1 MPVLFSLK
9 IIYLHL
15 PHSKRPR
22 GLHLPGAPGY
32 ADAPR
37 LCRTPPRGAALRQ
50 GLFCLLHSSPSL
62 EAAMNPNPRFPN
74 PAFINDLVGKLGE
87 VLKQSP
93 ARDIEQNLRA
103 GVTSMLAKL
112 DMVSR
117 EEFDV
122 QAEVLARTREKLT
135 QLEARL
141 AELEKRQREEE

>member
-1 MPVLFSLK
+1 
-9 IIYLHL
+9 
-15 PHSKRPR
+15 
-22 GLHLPGAPGY
+22 
-32 ADAPR
+32 
-37 LCRTPPRGAALRQ
+37 
-50 GLFCLLHSSPSL
+50 
-62 EAAMNPNPRFPN
+62 MNPNPRFPN